1 MKFRCQCRP
10 WLYYSEAIH
19 DLYFELV
26 SPDRTGAP
34 PRWPRG
40 SQIRKQF
47 GNPSNLRNQISPW
60 QDPWLQGGPR
70 FWHYFVN
77 CRLSNIIFGPNH
89 SLFEKSFSCPHSVT
103 WSRTLIGSR
112 RTPTTDLVTT
122 KITSTPLSLASSQ
135 GSNAKISDSNVDVKS
150 TFSQQYLFR
159 EVFEA
164 LKNIC
169 CCSGCSWAYI
179 CQILILSL
187 TVIEVWNKNHK
198 KTNWCI
204 YDLWYWWDWSLTF
217 WPRLEIGDRI
227 LLGQAGK

>member
-70 FWHYFVN
+70 VCHYFGN
-77 CRLSNIIFGPNH
+77 CRMSNIILTSFGQITPCLRN
-89 SLFEKSFSCPHSVT
+89 LPIVITQSCDREPWLDRGARQPQT
-103 WSRTLIGSR
+103 WSLQRSHQPPCLW
-112 RTPTTDLVTT
+112 
-122 KITSTPLSLASSQ
+122 PLLKVAIQ
-135 GSNAKISDSNVDVKS
+135 KISDSNVDVKS
-150 TFSQQYLFR
+150 TFSQQNLFR

-169 CCSGCSWAYI
+169 CCSGCSWAYTY
-179 CQILILSL
+179 LSNL
-187 TVIEVWNKNHK
+187 YSVSYCH
-198 KTNWCI
+198 
-204 YDLWYWWDWSLTF
+204 WSV
-217 WPRLEIGDRI
+217 
-227 LLGQAGK
+227 K

>member
-19 DLYFELV
+19 DLYFELLL
-26 SPDRTGAP
+26 PDRTGAP

-70 FWHYFVN
+70 FWHYFGN
-77 CRLSNIIFGPNH
+77 CRMSNIILTSFGQITPCLRN
-89 SLFEKSFSCPHSVT
+89 LPIVITQSCDREPWLDRGARQPQT
-103 WSRTLIGSR
+103 WSLQRSHQPPCLW
-112 RTPTTDLVTT
+112 
-122 KITSTPLSLASSQ
+122 PLLKVAIQ
-135 GSNAKISDSNVDVKS
+135 KISDSNVDVKS
-150 TFSQQYLFR
+150 TFSQQNLFR

-179 CQILILSL
+179 CQIFILSL
-187 TVIEVWNKNHK
+187 TVIEVWNKNQ
-198 KTNWCI
+198 TNN
-204 YDLWYWWDWSLTF
+204 LLVHLRSLILMRF
-217 WPRLEIGDRI
+217 DR
-227 LLGQAGK
+227 